1 MNKINKGTKTHK
13 LFEALHKGET
23 VTPAQALK
31 RFGIKNIRAE
41 ATRIRQAGYSVYAT
55 HPYKREGG
63 QKCTKYLIGTPSKA
77 IIAAGYKARQLGLA

>member
-1 MNKINKGTKTHK
+1 MKKINKGTKTFK
-13 LFEALHKGET
+13 LFEALHNGET
-23 VTPAQALK
+23 VTPAQAQK

-63 QKCTKYLIGTPSKA
+63 TKCTKYIIGTPSKKV
-77 IIAAGYKARQLGLA
+77 IAAGYKAIQLGLA